1 MGKLLRRVWRYMT
14 AALTGKF
21 NEVADPKVQVEQAIL
36 EAQEQ
41 HRELTERAASVI
53 ANQKKAEIDLDRA
66 MQEMEKLHSST
77 QQAVLMA
84 EDAEKKGNEQR
95 AGELAQTAEA
105 FANQLVAKE
114 QQVETLKQM
123 VLQATQAS
131 DQAKQAVNQ
140 NAMRLQERLAERQ
153 KLLSQIDQARMQE
166 QVNTALASVSE
177 TIGQDVPSL
186 EQVRDK
192 IEARYARA
200 HGAAE
205 LQANSVQGR
214 MMEVEQAA
222 MHTQARS
229 RLSDIRAQLGMDSAE
244 AEQSTPDALG
254 EGAGVPAAEATGVA
268 ETERRGE
275 PQ

>member
-1 MGKLLRRVWRYMT
+1 MGKLIRRVWRYVT

-21 NEVADPKVQVEQAIL
+21 NEVADPKVQVEQAIQ

-53 ANQKKAEIDLDRA
+53 ANQKKAEIDLDRS
-66 MQEMEKLHSST
+66 MQDLEKLHSST

-84 EDAEKKGNEQR
+84 EDAEKQGNQQR

-114 QQVETLKQM
+114 NQVETLKQM

-177 TIGQDVPSL
+177 TIGQEVPSL

-192 IEARYARA
+192 IEARYAKA
-200 HGAAE
+200 HGTAE

-214 MMEVEQAA
+214 MLEVEQAA
-222 MHTQARS
+222 MHSQARS
-229 RLSDIRAQLGMDSAE
+229 RLSQIREQLGMESGPDQQRE
-244 AEQSTPDALG
+244 ALT
-254 EGAGVPAAEATGVA
+254 EGDDVPATGTAGTRDAEPSRSDA
-268 ETERRGE
+268 E
-275 PQ
+275 